1 MFIKNS
7 VEEEFIWCLI
17 IFCSQMLLK
26 NPSVFMKSATF
37 NSALLLCCQSFFLCS
52 SLKSHFRLN
61 TLHIKLW
68 LIFLSPDANTIRD
81 TEHLLKI
88 AHRIFHLLA
97 FFSSLDRSQ
106 TIRAF
111 MPLVERELLNS
122 FHRLIR
128 TKGSALHRA
137 RGFRLLKG
145 CGSLSSLQAARE
157 RTEYIGLH
165 HC

>member
-1 MFIKNS
+1 MFNY
-7 VEEEFIWCLI
+7 
-17 IFCSQMLLK
+17 
-26 NPSVFMKSATF
+26 
-37 NSALLLCCQSFFLCS
+37 LLLPDVAEEPKCLHEICNIQQCIAFVLPVFFLCS

-88 AHRIFHLLA
+88 AHRTFHLLA